1 MTVALA
7 LAQCLRA
14 SPSETELAQL
24 RNLTPA
30 EWERLA
36 EIAARYE
43 LAPLL
48 HARLRSSPLHAFLP
62 PATAQRLTRAYLDAA
77 AAGLRWQHQLLRL
90 LKQLRRCG
98 PPVLAFGDAVLA
110 STVYGNAALGS
121 PRRLD
126 LLVRAEDL
134 DALSSCLLALDTC
147 VDREGGA
154 SNPCGAAVF
163 VSLKEGDIPV
173 WVHPRLLPPDAPF
186 RVPADELASIATTAL
201 LEGVEAPVLRPEILL
216 LQLCMREASRLETA
230 RLYPARLSP
239 ALHLY
244 FDLAQVVERY
254 ASGLNWEQVIARA
267 RDWQAGAAAYLCLSL
282 AREFAGAAIP
292 EAVLAQLAPDAPGA
306 AQVARAREQLL
317 AQLEQELLAQPL
329 PALPAFDALDT
340 GAVDEAL
347 LALSP
352 ENPLIGCLRG
362 RWQPAAP
369 EIAQCGMPDAA
380 AEWELW
386 ARTAVRSGVAPLLL
400 ATLRYQPAVPEAL
413 KDALQATYTWHLR
426 HNTRTLREL
435 ARALDTLH
443 REGIPTL
450 LLKGAALGIAVYGN
464 VGLRPMGD
472 IDLLVRREDAARAL
486 ALLEG
491 LGYASSGAETRPG
504 ATLAYE
510 NEVALR
516 HTAKPDLAPVELHW
530 GLLDSPHYQSALD
543 MPWFWET
550 AQPIAFEGVST
561 LILGPEAQLLHL
573 CAHLMLHHAGA
584 SGNLLWYH
592 DIAEVLVAYRDAL
605 DWSALFA
612 AAGAG
617 DLVLPLQRVLPVV
630 WDCWQIAPP
639 AGVRGRLAALQPSA
653 IEVQLYAQLTTPARP
668 VAQRFFTD
676 LASMPGWR
684 QRWAYAWEN
693 IFPAPAYI
701 RDRYHVAHP
710 LLLPFAYLW
719 RWVRGL
725 LSLLGRQH

>member
-7 LAQCLRA
+7 LTQCLR
-14 SPSETELAQL
+14 PSHSEAELALL
-24 RNLTPA
+24 RRLTPA

-36 EIAARYE
+36 DIAARYE

-48 HARLRSSPLHAFLP
+48 HARLRSSPLHALLP

-90 LKQLRRCG
+90 LKQLRAG
-98 PPVLAFGDAVLA
+98 GAPPVLAFGDAILA
-110 STVYGNAALGS
+110 STVYGNPALGS
-121 PRRLD
+121 PRQLD

-134 DALSSCLLALDTC
+134 DALSSCLLALDIC

-154 SNPCGAAVF
+154 SNPYGAAVF
-163 VSLKEGDIPV
+163 VSLKEADIPV

-186 RVPADELASIATTAL
+186 CVPADELWSSATTAL
-201 LEGVEAPVLRPEILL
+201 LEGVAVPVLRPEILL
-216 LQLCMREASRLETA
+216 LQLCMRGAPGLETA
-230 RLYPARLSP
+230 PLRRC
-239 ALHLY
+239 

-254 ASGLNWEQVIARA
+254 ASDLDWEQVIARA
-267 RDWQAGAAAYLCLSL
+267 RDWQAGAAAYLSLSL
-282 AREFAGAAIP
+282 AREFAGAAVP
-292 EAVLAQLAPDAPGA
+292 EAVLAQLALDASGTPGA
-306 AQVARAREQLL
+306 TQVARAREQLF
-317 AQLEQELLAQPL
+317 AQFEPGLLAQPL
-329 PALPAFDALDT
+329 PALPAFEALDT

-362 RWQPAAP
+362 RWNPAAP
-369 EIAQCGMPDAA
+369 ETSCSGMPNAA
-380 AEWELW
+380 AERELW

-400 ATLRYQPAVPEAL
+400 ATLRHHPVVPEAL
-413 KDALQATYTWHLR
+413 KDALQEYYTWHLR

-435 ARALDTLH
+435 ARALAILH

-486 ALLEG
+486 AFLEG

-530 GLLDSPHYQSALD
+530 GLLDSPHYQSTLD
-543 MPWFWET
+543 MPWFWVT
-550 AQPIAFEGVST
+550 AQPITFEGVST

-605 DWSALFA
+605 DWDALFA
-612 AAGAG
+612 AAGAC

-630 WDCWQIAPP
+630 WDCWQLEPP
-639 AGVRGRLAALQPSA
+639 AGVRNRLAALQASA
-653 IEVQLYAQLTTPARP
+653 REAQLYAQLTAPARP

-701 RDRYHVAHP
+701 RDRYQVAHP